1 MDHVIPAFKMEAC
14 NPIDTSV
21 VFSLLLSCKKKFLF
35 WKMFQHF
42 MFVGLARHY
51 FFFFFL
57 FPSMIFMICHWKFQ
71 DHLWTVMPWLFTIL
85 KHKTQADLANCLK
98 KKKVITIIEWCLKD
112 TFSCPTSTQAESPRA
127 GCLGLHPGGFWMSQ
141 RRTFHSL

>member
-1 MDHVIPAFKMEAC
+1 MDHVIHAFKMEAC

-51 FFFFFL
+51 FFFFSFSL
-57 FPSMIFMICHWKFQ
+57 NDFHDMSLEISRSLMNCDALIIYYF
-71 DHLWTVMPWLFTIL
+71 
-85 KHKTQADLANCLK
+85 KTQ
-98 KKKVITIIEWCLKD
+98 D
-112 TFSCPTSTQAESPRA
+112 TS
-127 GCLGLHPGGFWMSQ
+127 
-141 RRTFHSL
+141 